1 MALLGLAAELAYGT
15 SAGRAVLDALVG
27 WARRDVATLTPPT
40 VTSGAINPDVLVTH
54 VSTTGTQAFTLA
66 NGSYIGQEVLLMQ
79 TVAATSPIPTVT
91 PAARVGYSS
100 FNLGTAV
107 GNNARLIWNG
117 TGWIL
122 AALAGAGVVRTQ

>member
-1 MALLGLAAELAYGT
+1 MALTGIARMLEYGT
-15 SAGRAVLDALVG
+15 SAGRLVLDAALG
-27 WARRDVATLTPPT
+27 WAGRDAAYLTPPT
-40 VTSGAINPDVLVTH
+40 VTSGAISPDVLVTH

-91 PAARVGYSS
+91 PASRVGYAS

-122 AALAGAGVVRTQ
+122 AALAGAGVVRTP